1 MGAQRGIGLLGAVWA
16 SFLLALLTA
25 VAAPA
30 GAQPA
35 PKTQPTPVL
44 SVAQARSQLDDLTR
58 RMGAAQTDDQLDD
71 VKDKALALQT
81 AAQAT
86 AQAEAPQLAAL
97 DTRLAQLGPEP
108 KRRRS
113 EAAAVRLERDLLSR
127 RRASTDA
134 DIKQARLVAAAAGQL
149 ADQVAE
155 QRRILFNERLFQV
168 GDSPLGP
175 SFWTDLGANLPQD
188 FGRVSDAL
196 DDEAQAAVASMSAR
210 SIAILIA
217 GAVVALLFLFP
228 VRLALNALGR
238 RYAVGDDAIARLKR
252 SGLALWLTVVGAVTP
267 GLAAYS
273 LYIALRW
280 SGALSPVAAEVAQHA
295 VWLICWG
302 AYVGALGRAL
312 LSVDRPA
319 WRVAQLSDF
328 TAVRIRPY
336 PWIVALVTVAGRLL
350 ERVNIAVGASLS
362 ATVATNSL
370 MAIVFA
376 LTAAGALVAAGRGRT
391 RAEARTD
398 GVAVA
403 SSVWSLGAVAVVAA
417 IAAALLGV
425 LAGYSALAVFVA
437 GQIFW
442 VGVVGASIFLLW
454 NFVDDLCTD
463 VVRPDSKAGRM
474 LHLVFAL
481 RSSTIEQIGVLLS
494 AALRLMLLFTGL
506 SLVLSKFGDGAG
518 PLLDR
523 LRQLSGGVHVGAVV
537 ISPVAVAE
545 GVAAFA
551 FGVAAVRAVQSWLD
565 KRYLPKTDW
574 DLGLQ
579 NSVSTVVGYLGIGLA
594 AACALASAGLGLQR
608 VALIAS
614 ALSVGIGFGLQAI
627 VQNFISGLIM
637 LWERPVKVGDW
648 VVVGA
653 LEGDIQRINVRAT
666 EIKMADL
673 STLLVPNSEFVT
685 KAVQNKTLGSPLG
698 RIQIQIGIAPDAD
711 AAAARDILL
720 HALDANKDVLETPA
734 PTVFIDA
741 VTVSGIQFNAFAY
754 VSSPRAAYGVRSA
767 LFMDILTHLRAAKI
781 ELARAQQDLRLNPGP
796 GFDKLGAITA
806 PTPANAES
814 KAPGTPKAPQA

>member
-1 MGAQRGIGLLGAVWA
+1 MIA
-16 SFLLALLTA
+16 SLASTA
-25 VAAPA
+25 A
-30 GAQPA
+30 AQPA
-35 PKTQPTPVL
+35 PKPQPVL
-44 SVAQARSQLDDLTR
+44 TVAQERSQLDDLTR
-58 RMGAAQTDDQLDD
+58 QMGQAQTDVQLDD
-71 VKDKALALQT
+71 VKDRALTLQ
-81 AAQAT
+81 AQAQAT
-86 AQAEAPQLAAL
+86 AQAEAPQLAVFDA
-97 DTRLAQLGPEP
+97 RLAQLGPAP
-108 KRRRS
+108 TQKRRV
-113 EAAAVRLERDLLSR
+113 EAAAIRLERDRLSR
-127 RRASTDA
+127 HRASIDA
-134 DIKQARLVAAAAGQL
+134 DIKQAQLLATAAGQL
-149 ADQVAE
+149 ADEVAE
-155 QRRILFNERLFQV
+155 QRRVLFNEKLFQV

-175 SFWTDLGANLPQD
+175 AFWTDLGANLPQD
-188 FGRVSDAL
+188 FGKLSDAL
-196 DDEAQAAVASMSAR
+196 DDEAEAASAAMHPKGL
-210 SIAILIA
+210 AILAA
-217 GAVVALLFLFP
+217 GAVIALLFLFP

-238 RYAVGDDAIARLKR
+238 RRAVGDDAIARLRR

-267 GLAAYS
+267 GMAAFS
-273 LYIALRW
+273 LYTALKW
-280 SGALSPVAAEVAQHA
+280 SGALSPAAAEVAQHA

-319 WRVAQLSDF
+319 WRVARLSDF

-370 MAIVFA
+370 LAAVFA
-376 LTAAGALVAAGRGRT
+376 LTAAGALIAAGRGRT
-391 RAEARTD
+391 RAEAHTE

-403 SSVWSLGAVAVVAA
+403 SSVWSLGAVALVAA

-425 LAGYSALAVFVA
+425 LAGYSAFAVFVA

-442 VGVVGASIFLLW
+442 VAVVGASVFLLW
-454 NFVDDLCTD
+454 QFIDDLCTD
-463 VVRPDSKAGRM
+463 VVRPESKAGRM

-481 RSSTIEQIGVLLS
+481 RASTIEQIGVLLS
-494 AALRLMLLFTGL
+494 AALRLVLLFTGL
-506 SLVLSKFGDGAG
+506 SLVLSRFGDGVG
-518 PLLDR
+518 PLLDH

-537 ISPVAVAE
+537 ISPVAVIE

-551 FGVAAVRAVQSWLD
+551 FGVAAVRAVQNWLD

-648 VVVGA
+648 VVVGT

-720 HALDANKDVLETPA
+720 AAFDAHKDVLAEPA
-734 PTVFIDA
+734 PSVFIDA

-796 GFDKLGAITA
+796 GFEKLGAITA
-806 PTPANAES
+806 PTPAAAES
-814 KAPGTPKAPQA
+814 KAPGTPKAASRD

>member
-1 MGAQRGIGLLGAVWA
+1 MSSPAEAQ
-16 SFLLALLTA
+16 T
-25 VAAPA
+25 
-30 GAQPA
+30 A
-35 PKTQPTPVL
+35 PKPPPALT
-44 SVAQARSQLDDLTR
+44 VAQERSQLDDLTR
-58 RMGAAQTDDQLDD
+58 QMGRAQTDDQLDD
-71 VKDKALALQT
+71 IKDKALTLQ
-81 AAQAT
+81 AQAQAT
-86 AQAEAPQLAAL
+86 AQAEGPQLAVFDA
-97 DTRLAQLGPEP
+97 RLAQLGPPPPP
-108 KRRRS
+108 KHRA
-113 EAAAVRLERDLLSR
+113 EAAAVRLERDRLSR
-127 RRASTDA
+127 HRASLDA
-134 DIKQARLVAAAAGQL
+134 DIKQARLLATAAGQL

-155 QRRILFNERLFQV
+155 QRRVIFNERLFQL
-168 GDSPLGP
+168 GASPLGP

-188 FGRVSDAL
+188 FGKLSDAL
-196 DDEAQAAVASMSAR
+196 DDEAPAAAAAMR
-210 SIAILIA
+210 PKGMAILAA
-217 GAVVALLFLFP
+217 GAFIALLLLFP

-238 RYAVGDDAIARLKR
+238 RHAVGDDAIARLKR
-252 SGLALWLTVVGAVTP
+252 SGLALWLTLVGGATP
-267 GLAAYS
+267 GLAALS
-273 LYIALRW
+273 LYTALTW
-280 SGALSPVAAEVAQHA
+280 SGALSPTAGDIAQQT

-302 AYVGALGRAL
+302 AFVVALGRAL

-319 WRVAQLSDF
+319 WRVAPLSDF

-336 PWIVALVTVAGRLL
+336 PWIVALVTVAGGLL
-350 ERVNIAVGASLS
+350 ERINTAIDASLA

-370 MAIVFA
+370 FAVVFA
-376 LTAAGALVAAGRGRT
+376 LTSAAALIAAGRGRT
-391 RAEARTD
+391 RAEARTE
-398 GVAVA
+398 GAA
-403 SSVWSLGAVAVVAA
+403 ISSSVWSLGAVALVAA

-425 LAGYSALAVFVA
+425 IAGYSAFAIFVA
-437 GQIFW
+437 RQIFW
-442 VGVVGASIFLLW
+442 ISVVVASAYLLW
-454 NFVDDLCTD
+454 EFVDDLCTELF
-463 VVRPDSKAGRM
+463 RPASRAGRM

-481 RSSTIEQIGVLLS
+481 RASTIEQIGVLLS
-494 AALRLMLLFTGL
+494 AALRLLLLFTGL
-506 SLVLSKFGDGAG
+506 SLVLSRFGDGAG

-523 LRQLSGGVHVGAVV
+523 LRALSGGVHVGEVV
-537 ISPVAVAE
+537 ISPTAVLE

-551 FGVAAVRAVQSWLD
+551 FGVAAVRAVQNWLD
-565 KRYLPKTDW
+565 KRYLPKTEW

-648 VVVGA
+648 VVVGS

-698 RIQIQIGIAPDAD
+698 RIEIKIGIAPDAD
-711 AAAARDILL
+711 VAAARDILL
-720 HALDANKDVLETPA
+720 AAFDAHKDVLAEPA

-741 VTVSGIQFNAFAY
+741 VTVTGIQFNAFAY
-754 VSSPRAAYGVRSA
+754 VSSPRVAYGVRSA
-767 LFMDILTHLRAAKI
+767 LFLDILTHLRAAGI

-806 PTPANAES
+806 PTPAEAES
-814 KAPGTPKAPQA
+814 RGPGRPKATPRD

>member
-1 MGAQRGIGLLGAVWA
+1 MSA
-16 SFLLALLTA
+16 SP
-25 VAAPA
+25 AA
-30 GAQPA
+30 AQPA
-35 PKTQPTPVL
+35 PKPQAPPVL
-44 SVAQARSQLDDLTR
+44 TVAQERSQLDELTR
-58 RMGAAQTDDQLDD
+58 QMGQAQTDDQLDE
-71 VKDKALALQT
+71 VKDKALTLQ
-81 AAQAT
+81 AQAQAT
-86 AQAEAPQLAAL
+86 AQAEAPQLAVF
-97 DTRLAQLGPEP
+97 DGRLAQLGPAP
-108 KRRRS
+108 TKRRI
-113 EAAAVRLERDLLSR
+113 EPAAVRLERDRLSR
-127 RRASTDA
+127 HRASVDA
-134 DIKQARLVAAAAGQL
+134 DIKQARLLATAAGQL

-155 QRRILFNERLFQV
+155 QRRVLFNEKLFQL
-168 GDSPLGP
+168 GNSPLGP

-188 FGRVSDAL
+188 VGKLSDAL
-196 DDEAQAAVASMSAR
+196 DDEAQAAGAAMHPKG
-210 SIAILIA
+210 IAILAA
-217 GAVVALLFLFP
+217 GVLIALLFLFP

-238 RYAVGDDAIARLKR
+238 RRAVGDDAIARLKR
-252 SGLALWLTVVGAVTP
+252 SGLALWLTFVGVVTP
-267 GLAAYS
+267 ALAAFS
-273 LYIALRW
+273 LYTALKW
-280 SGALSPVAAEVAQHA
+280 TGALSQTAGDIAQHA
-295 VWLICWG
+295 VWLIGWG
-302 AYVGALGRAL
+302 AYIGALGRAL

-319 WRVAQLSDF
+319 WRVARLSDF
-328 TAVRIRPY
+328 TAIRIRPY
-336 PWIVALVTVAGRLL
+336 PWIVALVWVAGDLL
-350 ERVNIAVGASLS
+350 ERVNVAVGASLS

-370 MAIVFA
+370 LAVIFA
-376 LTAAGALVAAGRGRT
+376 LTSAAALIAAGRGRT
-391 RAEARTD
+391 RAEARTE
-398 GVAVA
+398 GAAVS
-403 SSVWSLGAVAVVAA
+403 SSVWSLGAVALVAA

-425 LAGYSALAVFVA
+425 VAGYSAFAIFVA
-437 GQIFW
+437 REIFW
-442 VGVVGASIFLLW
+442 ISVVGASAFLLW
-454 NFVDDLCTD
+454 QFVDDLCTD

-481 RSSTIEQIGVLLS
+481 RASTIEQIGVLLS
-494 AALRLMLLFTGL
+494 AALRLLLLFTGL
-506 SLVLSKFGDGAG
+506 SLVLSRFGDGVG

-523 LRQLSGGVHVGAVV
+523 VRQLSGGVHVGAVV
-537 ISPVAVAE
+537 ISPVAVLE

-551 FGVAAVRAVQSWLD
+551 FGVAVVRAVQSWLN

-594 AACALASAGLGLQR
+594 AACALASAGLGLER

-720 HALDANKDVLETPA
+720 AAFDAHKDVLAEPP

-767 LFMDILTHLRAAKI
+767 LFLDILTHLRTAKI

-806 PTPANAES
+806 PTPAEAES
-814 KAPGTPKAPQA
+814 KAPGKPKAPPRD

>member
-1 MGAQRGIGLLGAVWA
+1 MGAGLILLIA
-16 SFLLALLTA
+16 SLASP
-25 VAAPA
+25 AA
-30 GAQPA
+30 AQPA
-35 PKTQPTPVL
+35 QKPPPVL
-44 SVAQARSQLDDLTR
+44 TVAQERTQLDDLTR
-58 RMGAAQTDDQLDD
+58 QMGQAQTYDQLDD
-71 VKDKALALQT
+71 VKDRALTLQ
-81 AAQAT
+81 AQAQAT
-86 AQAEAPQLAAL
+86 AQAEAPQLAVFDA
-97 DTRLAQLGPEP
+97 RLAQLGPAP
-108 KRRRS
+108 TQKHRS
-113 EAAAVRLERDLLSR
+113 EAAAVRLERDRLSR
-127 RRASTDA
+127 HRAAVDA
-134 DIKQARLVAAAAGQL
+134 DIKQARLLAVAASQL

-155 QRRILFNERLFQV
+155 QRRVLFNEKLFQV

-175 SFWTDLGANLPQD
+175 SFWTDIGANLPQD
-188 FGRVSDAL
+188 FGKVGDAF
-196 DDEAQAAVASMSAR
+196 DDEAQAAGAALSPKGMT
-210 SIAILIA
+210 ILIA

-238 RYAVGDDAIARLKR
+238 RHAVGDDAIARLKR
-252 SGLALWLTVVGAVTP
+252 SGLAVWLTIVGAVTP

-273 LYIALRW
+273 LYIALKW
-280 SGALSPVAAEVAQHA
+280 SGALSPAAAEVAQHA

-319 WRVAQLSDF
+319 WRVAHLSDF

-370 MAIVFA
+370 LAVVFA
-376 LTAAGALVAAGRGRT
+376 LTAAGALVAAGHGRT

-398 GVAVA
+398 GVAA
-403 SSVWSLGAVAVVAA
+403 GSSVWSLGAVAVVGA

-425 LAGYSALAVFVA
+425 LAGYSAFAVFVA

-442 VGVVGASIFLLW
+442 VAVVFASVFLLW
-454 NFVDDLCTD
+454 QFIDDLCTD
-463 VVRPDSKAGRM
+463 VVRPESKAGRM

-494 AALRLMLLFTGL
+494 AALRLVLLFTGL
-506 SLVLSKFGDGAG
+506 SLVLSRFGDGFG

-523 LRQLSGGVHVGAVV
+523 LRQLSGGIHVGAVV
-537 ISPVAVAE
+537 ISPVAVLE

-666 EIKMADL
+666 EIKMSDL

-720 HALDANKDVLETPA
+720 AAMDGHKDVLAEPA

-741 VTVSGIQFNAFAY
+741 VTVSGIQFNAYAY

-767 LFMDILTHLRAAKI
+767 LFMDILTHLRTAKI

-806 PTPANAES
+806 PTPAEAEA
-814 KAPGTPKAPQA
+814 KGPGKPKAAAKD